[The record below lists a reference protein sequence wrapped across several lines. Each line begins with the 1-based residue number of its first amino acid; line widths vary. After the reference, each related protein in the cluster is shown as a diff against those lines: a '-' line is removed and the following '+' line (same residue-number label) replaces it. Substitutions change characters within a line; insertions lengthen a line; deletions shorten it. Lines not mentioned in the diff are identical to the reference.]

1 MNSRDQDDV
10 RRVYDARWRKLFA
23 PRTGDLRRDAAAEAA
38 DYLGLP
44 MSEALARLDG
54 ASERFTDE
62 WKAHVPGTA
71 DTGTLTEFYNES
83 ETELFD
89 LLEWHATDE
98 GNHRALVCTDQL
110 MRRHPAGAVL
120 DYGSGIGTAGIVLAD
135 AGFEVTLADVADP
148 LLDFARWRFAR
159 RGLPV
164 RTIDLKR
171 ETPRVA
177 AYHGIVCFD
186 VLEHIPRPQRVVR
199 RLRDALVVDGVL
211 FVFAPFG
218 LDPRRP
224 MHVVHDDGVYHR
236 MAAMGLARQGP
247 WEDEFPPYMWGARPN
262 IYARVEAPAWKR
274 AAYYT
279 RDVLLPDRAADV
291 LTSALRRV
299 RT

>member
-1 MNSRDQDDV
+1 VNELDLEGT
-10 RRVYDARWRKLFA
+10 RRVYDGRWRRLFA
-23 PRTGDLRRDAAAEAA
+23 SHTGDLRRDAAEEAA

-44 MSEALARLDG
+44 LAKALVLLDG

-62 WKAHVPGTA
+62 WKARVPGSA
-71 DTGTLTEFYNES
+71 DTRTLTKFYNES
-83 ETELFD
+83 RTELFD

-98 GNHRALVCTDQL
+98 GNHRALVCADL
-110 MRRHPAGAVL
+110 LLGRHPGGAVL
-120 DYGSGIGTAGIVLAD
+120 DYGSGVGTTGIALAD
-135 AGFEVTLADVADP
+135 AGFDVTLADVAEP

-159 RGLPV
+159 RGLKV

-171 ETPRVA
+171 EALPTS
-177 AYHGIVCFD
+177 AYDGIVCFD
-186 VLEHIPRPQRVVR
+186 VLEHIPQPHRVVR
-199 RLRDALVVDGVL
+199 RLRDALVPGGSL

-236 MAAMGLARQGP
+236 MAAMGLAREWQ
-247 WEDEFPPYMWGARPN
+247 WEDQFPRYMWGARPN
-262 IYARVEAPAWKR
+262 VYMRVEAPAWKR
-274 AAYYT
+274 AAYYA

-299 RT
+299 RS

>member
-1 MNSRDQDDV
+1 MNTAEQDEI
-10 RRVYDARWRKLFA
+10 RSVYGARWRRLFA
-23 PRTGDLRRDAAAEAA
+23 PATGDLRHDAAAEVA
-38 DYLGLP
+38 DYLGVP
-44 MSEALARLDG
+44 VSEALARLDG

-62 WKAHVPGTA
+62 WKSHVPGSA
-71 DTGTLTEFYNES
+71 DTSALTEFYNES
-83 ETELFD
+83 KTELFD

-98 GNHRALVCTDQL
+98 GNHRALVCADQL
-110 MRRHPAGAVL
+110 MRHHPGGAVL

-135 AGFEVTLADVADP
+135 AGFQVTLGDVAEP

-171 ETPRVA
+171 EGPRPS

-199 RLRDALVVDGVL
+199 RLRDALVVGGVL

-236 MAAMGLARQGP
+236 MAAMGLARQGHL
-247 WEDEFPPYMWGARPN
+247 EDEFPPHMWGARPN
-262 IYARVEAPAWKR
+262 VYTRVEAPAWKR

-291 LTSALRRV
+291 LVSALKRV